1 MNNLGAIKMKAI
13 FVSFDYFFLIL
24 GFADGMKNARR
35 VGSLKQ
41 FVVGRSSEATFS
53 SAFEKQEAIIRY
65 LGALDPTGEVGL
77 SLYSCLSYIL
87 PRTAWIYLL
96 TLSLYCKIAVV
107 LLFTNSRVSS
117 VIQMMSWNS
126 MKQICNLVY

>member
-13 FVSFDYFFLIL
+13 FVSFDFFFLIS

-77 SLYSCLSYIL
+77 SLYSCLSYVL
-87 PRTAWIYLL
+87 SRTAWIYLL
-96 TLSLYCKIAVV
+96 TLSLYCKIAMV

-117 VIQMMSWNS
+117 VIQMMSWKS